1 MKKDLLFSIFCSLL
15 IITGTYSAKSEIC
28 HRQNKCL
35 CRLDSETLV
44 IELEGK
50 LIHKNSK
57 GTSIEATQNGSV
69 LQVTFNEDL
78 GEVTIIIENIS
89 GAEVYNNAIDSVVER
104 NVFIPLAGYS
114 SGNYMITF
122 ITMEGTA
129 SDNFVYNKK

>member
-35 CRLDSETLV
+35 CRLDLEMLV
-44 IELEGK
+44 IESGKK
-50 LIHKNSK
+50 LIHENSK

-129 SDNFVYNKK
+129 SGSFVI

>member
-1 MKKDLLFSIFCSLL
+1 MTLNDKLEIFEKGFIIFYFLFL
-15 IITGTYSAKSEIC
+15 INN
-28 HRQNKCL
+28 QNKCL
-35 CRLDSETLV
+35 CRLDLEMLV
-44 IELEGK
+44 IESGKK
-50 LIHKNSK
+50 LIHENSK

-78 GEVTIIIENIS
+78 GEVTIIIENVF
-89 GAEVYNNAIDSVVER
+89 GGNAYNNVIDSGVQR

-129 SDNFVYNKK
+129 SGSFVI

>member
-35 CRLDSETLV
+35 CRLDLEMLV
-44 IELEGK
+44 IESGKK
-50 LIHKNSK
+50 LIHENSK

-104 NVFIPLAGYS
+104 NVFIP
-114 SGNYMITF
+114 
-122 ITMEGTA
+122 
-129 SDNFVYNKK
+129 